1 LQNGCERDVKIPYF
15 PRSRLLLLLPP
26 PPPPPPPPLPFL
38 PCWFLYVPFDMYVL
52 LFSQFTQHCC
62 GSHMIGIGRTEL
74 EILTFMNKLQCKLDR
89 SVEYTLKNS
98 AANYE

>member
-1 LQNGCERDVKIPYF
+1 
-15 PRSRLLLLLPP
+15 
-26 PPPPPPPPLPFL
+26 
-38 PCWFLYVPFDMYVL
+38 MYVL